1 MGEVRGLVF
10 GAFGEVSEGV
20 HELVQ
25 NQVAAQSRLR
35 AVGLQR
41 GRVCDKG
48 ELRVLVGRIRKQLSV
63 VAVKTQ
69 ANSLITRP
77 GWAIWKRGQGQLG
90 RGGEMLSGGS
100 GDGRSILR
108 RGQIKN

>member
-1 MGEVRGLVF
+1 MQGLVF

-25 NQVAAQSRLR
+25 IVAQSRLR

-48 ELRVLVGRIRKQLSV
+48 ELGVLVGRIRKQLSV
-63 VAVKTQ
+63 AAVR
-69 ANSLITRP
+69 TRLP
-77 GWAIWKRGQGQLG
+77 DNP
-90 RGGEMLSGGS
+90 
-100 GDGRSILR
+100 DG
-108 RGQIKN
+108 